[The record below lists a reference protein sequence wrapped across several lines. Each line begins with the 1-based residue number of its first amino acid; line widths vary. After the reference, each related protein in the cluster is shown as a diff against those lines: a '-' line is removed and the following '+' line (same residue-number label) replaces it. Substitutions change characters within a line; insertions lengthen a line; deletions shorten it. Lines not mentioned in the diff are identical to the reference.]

1 MSTLHRF
8 SARQALRGLVVLV
21 AVLLVMW
28 GSAIVYAERARLAL
42 AQAQEKRLVALT
54 LAGEFRQGVDDLT
67 QLARSYVA
75 TGEVR
80 LSQQHQAVVDIRDGQ
95 RARPQQ
101 YGRVYWDLIDAD
113 GQPPRPDSTVVASL
127 RSLMEQAGYSAA
139 ELARLDEAWL
149 MSDALAG
156 TERRAM
162 QEARGSA
169 AARAQ
174 ALLLLY
180 GDGYQLHKASILQAF
195 DDMVGLLEQRS
206 ASEVALAQTLAQRLA
221 WLSTL
226 LAVAVVVVLAVS
238 LQLLYRGSTGP
249 LAQATSMLAQLARGD
264 LRDSAPVRA
273 RGQVGVL
280 LDALQRLRKAI
291 VRLVRGVHAG
301 AAAIQNAA
309 GDMAAG
315 TEHVV
320 SRTEEQA
327 QALLEVAASMQQ
339 LAAAVQQ
346 NTAHTH
352 QASRLARRACEVTR
366 RSAAEVEQ
374 VAAAMVAIKAS
385 SRRITDLGGL
395 IDSVAVQSK
404 LLGASASLEAAGKGV
419 GGRGLAIVAQEVT
432 ALAQRTAGA
441 ACEIK
446 SLTETAL
453 QQIQNG
459 SRKAQQ
465 AEGAMREAVY
475 GVERVS
481 QLIGQIAE
489 VGLEQTLG
497 IDQVVQ
503 VLRQVQVLTQQNG
516 LLLQQTTAAARAL
529 IEQTEQLA
537 QAAAEFRLETGYE
550 DGRMVIDMPVR
561 GAQ

>member
-8 SARQALRGLVVLV
+8 SVRQALRGLVVLV

-42 AQAQEKRLVALT
+42 AQAQDKRLAALS
-54 LAGEFRQGVDDLT
+54 LAGEFRQGVNDLT

-80 LSQQHQAVVDIRDGQ
+80 LLQQHQAVLDIRDGQ

-101 YGRVYWDLIDAD
+101 YGRVYWELIDAH
-113 GQPPRPDSTVVASL
+113 GQPPRPDSTVAISL
-127 RSLMEQAGYSAA
+127 RSLMEQAGYSLA
-139 ELARLDEAWL
+139 ELARLDEALL

-162 QEARGSA
+162 REAQGSA
-169 AARAQ
+169 AERALAQ
-174 ALLLLY
+174 QLLY

-206 ASEVALAQTLAQRLA
+206 ANEVALAQTLAQRLA

-264 LRDSAPVRA
+264 LSDSAPVRA
-273 RGQVGVL
+273 RGQLGVL

-309 GDMAAG
+309 GDMVAG

-327 QALLEVAASMQQ
+327 QALLEAAASMQQ
-339 LAAAVQQ
+339 LAATVQQ

-352 QASRLARRACEVTR
+352 QANRLVRRACEVTR

-374 VAAAMVAIKAS
+374 VAAAMVTIKAS
-385 SRRITDLGGL
+385 STRITDLGRL
-395 IDSVAVQSK
+395 IDSIAVQSK
-404 LLGASASLEAAGKGV
+404 LLGASASLEAASKGL
-419 GGRGLAIVAQEVT
+419 GGRGLAAVAQEVS
-432 ALAQRTAGA
+432 ALAQRTASA

-459 SRKAQQ
+459 SRKTQQ
-465 AEGAMREAVY
+465 AEGGMRDAVY
-475 GVERVS
+475 SVERVS

-503 VLRQVQVLTQQNG
+503 VLRRVQVLTQQNG

-529 IEQTEQLA
+529 NEQTEQLA

-550 DGRMVIDMPVR
+550 DGRMVIDMP
-561 GAQ
+561 A